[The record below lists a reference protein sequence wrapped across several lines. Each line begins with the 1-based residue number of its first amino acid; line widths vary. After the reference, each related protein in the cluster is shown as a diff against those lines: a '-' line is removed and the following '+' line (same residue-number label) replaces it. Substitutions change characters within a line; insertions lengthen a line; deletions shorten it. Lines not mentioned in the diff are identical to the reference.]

1 MASRRTTSR
10 SDTSALVP
18 PGHFLEAAAQHK
30 ESAGKSTIL
39 EQLAKLPLLPRR
51 RTLCTRVAIHMRLR
65 RSPDESSVTLAV
77 YKVTARGETLEKGPE
92 PRLRQG

>member
-1 MASRRTTSR
+1 MIAVITSGVGWISASTRIVVVG
-10 SDTSALVP
+10 DE
-18 PGHFLEAAAQHK
+18 G
-30 ESAGKSTIL
+30 AGKSTIL

-51 RTLCTRVAIHMRLR
+51 RTVCTRLAIHVRLR
-65 RSPDESSVTLAV
+65 RCPDESSVTLAV